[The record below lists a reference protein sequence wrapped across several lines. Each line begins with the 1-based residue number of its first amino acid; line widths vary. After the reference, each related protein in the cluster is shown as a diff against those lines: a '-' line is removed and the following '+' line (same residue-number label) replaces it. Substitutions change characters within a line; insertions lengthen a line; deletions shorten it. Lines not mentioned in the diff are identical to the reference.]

1 MYVFCSVKCANS
13 RLNNFAT
20 SKGSGDRI
28 FLSAVNS
35 IKDTEIYVSKK
46 THSFTVV
53 RFCHINFNQIT

>member
-46 THSFTVV
+46 KHTVLLLCV
-53 RFCHINFNQIT
+53 FVILISIK